1 MKPRSI
7 IVFQHVGVEHPGIF
21 RNFFSDDDVRLHT
34 VELDQGENIPNLK
47 DFDALW
53 VMGGPMD
60 VWEEQKYPWL
70 LEEIKAIKEAISV
83 LKMPFMGI
91 CLGHQ
96 LLAYA
101 FGAKV
106 SPSLENEVGVMSVKK
121 TLHGKQSPFFRGL
134 PNIMDTLQWHNSE
147 VKNVPEGFQVLVE
160 SDRCAI
166 QSLSYGNKV
175 FSVQYHQEIT
185 AMTVSDWS
193 KIPEYKISLQ
203 ESLGEN
209 AVEKL
214 EKDVLAHMNKFNH
227 AAEKLYRNWMFNV
240 FRN

>member
-106 SPSLENEVGVMSVKK
+106 SPSLQNEVGVMSVKK
-121 TLHGKQSPFFRGL
+121 TLHGKQSPFFLGL
-134 PNIMDTLQWHNSE
+134 PDIMDTLQWHNSE

-185 AMTVSDWS
+185 KATISDWS
-193 KIPEYKISLQ
+193 KVPEYKKSL
-203 ESLGEN
+203 EDSLGKD
-209 AVEKL
+209 AVKKL
-214 EKDVLAHMNKFNH
+214 EEDVLKKIDNFNYC
-227 AAEKLYRNWMFNV
+227 AELLYKNWKSTV
-240 FRN
+240 FAS